1 MKKYIKI
8 PLNLNRYLTFS
19 DNYMLFIRKTKKI
32 LEDNNTSLTNEML
45 GLPVLVNNR
54 YFDSTYLSKFSS
66 NTENTKK
73 CKRFLQKFIKQ
84 FKIGMSGFTPDIAED
99 ICSRI
104 FTVYDKDCK
113 VGAYSDP
120 TKKFDIED
128 YNNNKI
134 RDKCFTTV
142 FNDLEHTEAQRLID
156 KKEYIFRENCADQ
169 SITHFGED
177 GPIGDTQPDKYYKT
191 TKCYQGT
198 TGSTQDDENFTSE
211 VKGYLSKVNLSAH
224 RIATVKDIET
234 YMNDEQNTNIK
245 TGMSV
250 DGFGLVKDEQSPNIS
265 SLIKPNITE
274 TEINNKKVKRYHLE
288 YINKADIDRYNNK
301 GLFCYGRKP
310 DNTKLSKEGD
320 AAIFYFNQKKIKQ
333 NIRDIKKY
341 ENIEYFNVP
350 EENYSAWN

>member
-1 MKKYIKI
+1 
-8 PLNLNRYLTFS
+8 
-19 DNYMLFIRKTKKI
+19 
-32 LEDNNTSLTNEML
+32 ML
-45 GLPVLVNNR
+45 GLPVMVNNR

-84 FKIGMSGFTPDIAED
+84 FKIGMSGFTPDIAEE

-104 FTVYDKDCK
+104 YTVYNKSCDNLPPYQYGLTD
-113 VGAYSDP
+113 G
-120 TKKFDIED
+120 KFDITN
-128 YNNNKI
+128 YNNNKQ
-134 RDKCFTTV
+134 RDKCFNTI
-142 FNDLEHTEAQRLID
+142 FNDLEYTEEQRLKE
-156 KKEYIFRENCADQ
+156 KKKYIFRENCLDQ
-169 SITHFGED
+169 SKANFGAIDVNNDEKA
-177 GPIGDTQPDKYYKT
+177 KYYDT
-191 TKCYQGT
+191 HMCYKDADDVQ
-198 TGSTQDDENFTSE
+198 STPE
-211 VKGYLSKVNLSAH
+211 VREYLNKVNLSQH
-224 RIATVKDIET
+224 RIAKIKDIKKH
-234 YMNDEQNTNIK
+234 MNDGEGTNIK

-265 SLIKPNITE
+265 NLVKPNIME
-274 TEINNKKVKRYHLE
+274 TTINNKKIKKYHLE
-288 YINKADIDRYNNK
+288 YINKADIDKYNNK

-310 DNTKLSKEGD
+310 DNSKLSKEGD